1 MNRTTLILIASA
13 ATGSLAL
20 SSRLPAQARAI
31 SVSWSTTVPP
41 AIINYGAV
49 KVALN
54 PPQGEWNA
62 VLFVRSSAGAPWV
75 QTYYNI
81 QTAPWAGGKTM
92 IIGMKA
98 GPSAT
103 LPAVQLRIQNKAAYL
118 EHGVGMLGT
127 PTTTAV
133 ANTAPQGGFTLALG
147 NFETP
152 TLTAIWSGLDS
163 VVKTVPS
170 LRDLSLN
177 ERPAETTPTMIAHV
191 ESGQTVLLDGGRRL
205 VVVGGRLVLMSG
217 TQYQNSWPAATSWVL
232 KTADQRISVLER
244 VGYMK

>member
-13 ATGSLAL
+13 ATGSLAF

-31 SVSWSTTVPP
+31 SVSWSATVPP
-41 AIINYGAV
+41 AIINYGGV
-49 KVALN
+49 KVALD

-62 VLFVRSSAGAPWV
+62 VLFVRSSAVAPWV
-75 QTYYNI
+75 QTYYHF
-81 QTAPWAGGKTM
+81 QTTLIMGKSFVV
-92 IIGMKA
+92 GMKA
-98 GPSAT
+98 GPSST
-103 LPAVQLRIQNKAAYL
+103 LPAVQVRKQNKAVFL
-118 EHGVGMLGT
+118 ETAVGMLGA
-127 PTTTAV
+127 PTATAV
-133 ANTAPQGGFTLALG
+133 ANAAPQGGFTIAMG

-163 VVKTVPS
+163 VAKTIPS
-170 LRDLSLN
+170 LRDLGLN
-177 ERPAETTPTMIAHV
+177 EMTTPPAPTLIAHV

-217 TQYQNSWPAATSWVL
+217 TQYQNSWPAATSWIL